1 VYREPTCVKTIR
13 DSDNNVIYTSQ
24 VLQEV
29 IYTETAARMTTEGLV
44 AVMEEGTGKNH
55 KLVDM
60 PCAGKTGTT
69 NQNKDGWFVGYTRYY
84 TTSVWVGCDTP
95 KEVEDLKG
103 STYPGLIW
111 NTFMTKL
118 HEGFAPMD
126 FLPYAQ
132 LSDDFLNAQEEEK
145 NRHNTDE
152 DGDGIPDEEENPDGE
167 NAEEQ
172 QPEDDAA
179 GQAPDEQQ
187 PDDNNAGDGTGDEET
202 PEDNHAGDDGN
213 ADEETA
219 GDNGNADVETPEDNP
234 EATVPE
240 DDNGDAG
247 EADYPG
253 ADENQQPVE

>member
-1 VYREPTCVKTIR
+1 
-13 DSDNNVIYTSQ
+13 VIYTSQ

-44 AVMEEGTGKNH
+44 AVMEEGTGKSH

-152 DGDGIPDEEENPDGE
+152 DGDGIPDEEENQDGE
-167 NAEEQ
+167 NGEEQ

-179 GQAPDEQQ
+179 GQTPDEEQ
-187 PDDNNAGDGTGDEET
+187 PEDNNAGDGTADEETPEDDNAGDDGDTDEET
-202 PEDNHAGDDGN
+202 PEDNNAGDDGN
-213 ADEETA
+213 ADEETPEDDNA
-219 GDNGNADVETPEDNP
+219 GDDGNADEEP
-234 EATVPE
+234 PE

-247 EADYPG
+247 GADDSG
-253 ADENQQPVE
+253 ADENQEPVG

>member
-1 VYREPTCVKTIR
+1 
-13 DSDNNVIYTSQ
+13 
-24 VLQEV
+24 
-29 IYTETAARMTTEGLV
+29 
-44 AVMEEGTGKNH
+44 
-55 KLVDM
+55 M

-95 KEVEDLKG
+95 KEVEGLKG
-103 STYPGLIW
+103 SSYPGLIW

-152 DGDGIPDEEENPDGE
+152 DGDGVPDEEEAQDGE
-167 NAEEQ
+167 NGEEQ
-172 QPEDDAA
+172 QPDDAA
-179 GQAPDEQQ
+179 GQTPDEEQ
-187 PDDNNAGDGTGDEET
+187 PDAAIPDDGTADNQPPDDDNAGGGTADEETPEDDNAGDSAGDEET
-202 PEDNHAGDDGN
+202 PED
-213 ADEETA
+213 
-219 GDNGNADVETPEDNP
+219 DN
-234 EATVPE
+234 
-240 DDNGDAG
+240 G

-253 ADENQQPVE
+253 ADENQEPVE